1 MKEYYHILGIDP
13 GNNLGISIYQLDCEN
28 NIINIHTECHIL
40 ENYICSLTSD
50 LFSSKLI
57 AIQTI
62 INNLLTIYNPLAVGL
77 ESAFMN
83 IRYPK
88 AIMNLSQY
96 VAMIDTTIINY
107 NSFIKIY
114 KYAPKYIKHKVS
126 TGDANKND
134 MLTSILKIKEISPFI
149 RSNVTEHEVDAIA
162 IAYVL
167 LTNIRED
174 SLLLL
179 RV

>member
-28 NIINIHTECHIL
+28 NIVNIHTECHVL

-50 LFSSKLI
+50 IFSSKLI

-62 INNLLTIYNPLAVGL
+62 INNLLMIYNPLAVGI

-96 VAMIDTTIINY
+96 VAIIDTAIINY
-107 NSFIKIY
+107 NNFIKIF
-114 KYAPKYIKHKVS
+114 KYAPKYIKHKIS

-134 MLTSILKIKEISPFI
+134 ILASILKIKEISSFI
-149 RSNVTEHEVDAIA
+149 RFNVTEHEVDATA

-174 SLLLL
+174 PMLLL
-179 RV
+179 RL